1 MQANPVGN
9 LGRSTAAPE
18 LPGASHGDGPWYR
31 YCKGYCGSR
40 AWERK
45 KRYLTSTLR
54 PYRGDSLL
62 SSQHDFLKSLDRD
75 AEPQASRARAFEVDS
90 ATAAQPIFRRELPAL
105 HKTLHSPLFY
115 HTEPAPQQKFAAT
128 RPARGCT
135 LIAPK
140 NKINVTLIGLA
151 LDPVRVTVTPPPGL
165 RNVEVST
172 EF

>member
-1 MQANPVGN
+1 MG
-9 LGRSTAAPE
+9 
-18 LPGASHGDGPWYR
+18 
-31 YCKGYCGSR
+31 
-40 AWERK
+40 K
-45 KRYLTSTLR
+45 KETVPDEPYLR
-54 PYRGDSLL
+54 PYRLFGRIAGILCFPPSTIFKNHLTVTL
-62 SSQHDFLKSLDRD
+62 SPKPPELARSRSTAPRHSRFFD
-75 AEPQASRARAFEVDS
+75 AR
-90 ATAAQPIFRRELPAL
+90 LPAL

>member
-1 MQANPVGN
+1 MGKKETVPDEHSSAVSRGFSAFLPARSFKNHLTVTLSPKPPE
-9 LGRSTAAPE
+9 LARSRSTA
-18 LPGASHGDGPWYR
+18 LPRH
-31 YCKGYCGSR
+31 SR
-40 AWERK
+40 
-45 KRYLTSTLR
+45 
-54 PYRGDSLL
+54 
-62 SSQHDFLKSLDRD
+62 FFD
-75 AEPQASRARAFEVDS
+75 AR
-90 ATAAQPIFRRELPAL
+90 LPAL